1 MSSGH
6 DSDTKSAVDKDPRV
20 APDDLEDLRAFL
32 NSDNRFYGVDMLR
45 LPEHRLLFF
54 ARALRD
60 LDIGDIDERGWV
72 RLIELRDAIRALMTG
87 EQGAAERLTDVAAAH
102 AVRVTFQGEAGAAP
116 RTRLVPAGTR
126 PELPIVAAV
135 LTALQA
141 AVQDGRLSRLR
152 VCQRPDCGWVYYDG
166 SKNRSARWCS
176 SDPCGDVMKA
186 RAYRSRNRAAETAA
200 GAR

>member
-6 DSDTKSAVDKDPRV
+6 DSDTKSAADKDPRV

-45 LPEHRLLFF
+45 LHEHRLLFF

-60 LDIGDIDERGWV
+60 FGIGDIDERGWG
-72 RLIELRDAIRALMTG
+72 RLIELRDAIRAM
-87 EQGAAERLTDVAAAH
+87 VA
-102 AVRVTFQGEAGAAP
+102 GEAGAAERVTDVAASHAVRVAFQAEVGVAL

-141 AVQDGRLSRLR
+141 SVQDGRLSRLR

-186 RAYRSRNRAAETAA
+186 RAYRSRNRTVGAAAT
-200 GAR
+200 

>member
-6 DSDTKSAVDKDPRV
+6 DSDTKSAADKDPRV

-32 NSDNRFYGVDMLR
+32 NSDNRFYDVDMLR
-45 LPEHRLLFF
+45 RPEHRQLFF

-60 LDIGDIDERGWV
+60 HDVDDIDERGWV
-72 RLIELRDAIRALMTG
+72 RLIELRDAVRALVEG
-87 EQGAAERLTDVAAAH
+87 APGAAERLTDVAAAH
-102 AVRVTFQGEAGAAP
+102 AVRVAFRAEVGTLS
-116 RTRLVPAGTR
+116 TRLVPAGTR
-126 PELPIVAAV
+126 PELPIVATV

-152 VCQRPDCGWVYYDG
+152 VCQRPECGWVYYDG

-176 SDPCGDVMKA
+176 ADPCGDVMKA
-186 RAYRSRNRAAETAA
+186 RAYRSRNRAAATATA
-200 GAR
+200 

>member
-6 DSDTKSAVDKDPRV
+6 DSDTKSAADKDPRV
-20 APDDLEDLRAFL
+20 APGDLEDLRAFL

-45 LPEHRLLFF
+45 LREHRLLFF

-60 LDIGDIDERGWV
+60 FDIDGIDERGWV
-72 RLIELRDAIRALMTG
+72 RLIELRDAIRSLVLG
-87 EQGAAERLTDVAAAH
+87 EPGSAERLTEVAASH
-102 AVRVTFQGEAGAAP
+102 AVRVAFEGEAGALRA
-116 RTRLVPAGTR
+116 RLVPAGTR

-152 VCQRPDCGWVYYDG
+152 ICQRPDCGWCYYDG

-186 RAYRSRNRAAETAA
+186 RAYRSRNRSVAATST
-200 GAR
+200 

>member
-6 DSDTKSAVDKDPRV
+6 DSDTKSAANKDPRV

-45 LPEHRLLFF
+45 LHEHRLLFF
-54 ARALRD
+54 ARALPD
-60 LDIGDIDERGWV
+60 FDIGDIDERGWV
-72 RLIELRDAIRALMTG
+72 RLIELRDAIRALVAG
-87 EQGAAERLTDVAAAH
+87 EPGAADRLTDVAAAH
-102 AVRVTFQGEAGAAP
+102 AVRVAVQELGGALRA
-116 RTRLVPAGTR
+116 RLVPAGTR
-126 PELPIVAAV
+126 PELPIAAAA

-186 RAYRSRNRAAETAA
+186 RAYRSRARAAETAA